1 MPNRDDVSARDG
13 GACRYSR
20 YLPHD
25 RPTVRRDERPQ
36 HPIPNSPT
44 NDGAGQNLFVEAD
57 PEYDELS
64 SPPAASSTAIDT
76 RSARGLR
83 QGRGPVVPV
92 GASSM
97 ASGAQADAARF
108 THGTTGF
115 GRLRAFVDHKLR
127 YADLAAGRVLRRLAS
142 RRYGALTAGVGIG
155 GLLVALVWAVLAVRE
170 PSTAHVTSEQ
180 RLARAAVALR
190 TDRARIDALA
200 TELHQ
205 AAIARGQPLTITTA
219 PRTRGRA
226 RQGKPYPLPGSRGR
240 H

>member
-1 MPNRDDVSARDG
+1 MAATSDPS
-13 GACRYSR
+13 
-20 YLPHD
+20 
-25 RPTVRRDERPQ
+25 
-36 HPIPNSPT
+36 SPT
-44 NDGAGQNLFVEAD
+44 NDGARKNLFVEAD
-57 PEYDELS
+57 PECDELS
-64 SPPAASSTAIDT
+64 SPPAGSSSAIDT

-83 QGRGPVVPV
+83 QGRGLVVPV
-92 GASSM
+92 DAPSM

-108 THGTTGF
+108 TRGNTGF
-115 GRLRAFVDHKLR
+115 GRVRAFVEHKLQ

-142 RRYGALTAGVGIG
+142 RRYGALTAGAALG

-170 PSTAHVTSEQ
+170 ASTAHVTSEQ

>member
-1 MPNRDDVSARDG
+1 MAATSDPS
-13 GACRYSR
+13 
-20 YLPHD
+20 
-25 RPTVRRDERPQ
+25 
-36 HPIPNSPT
+36 SPT
-44 NDGAGQNLFVEAD
+44 NDGARQNLFVEAD

-64 SPPAASSTAIDT
+64 SPPAGSSSAIDT

-83 QGRGPVVPV
+83 QGRGLVVPV
-92 GASSM
+92 DASSM
-97 ASGAQADAARF
+97 ASAAQADAARF
-108 THGTTGF
+108 TRGTNGF
-115 GRLRAFVDHKLR
+115 GRLRAFVEHKLQ

-142 RRYGALTAGVGIG
+142 RRYGALTAGAALG

-170 PSTAHVTSEQ
+170 ASTAHVTSEQ

-219 PRTRGRA
+219 PRIRGRA